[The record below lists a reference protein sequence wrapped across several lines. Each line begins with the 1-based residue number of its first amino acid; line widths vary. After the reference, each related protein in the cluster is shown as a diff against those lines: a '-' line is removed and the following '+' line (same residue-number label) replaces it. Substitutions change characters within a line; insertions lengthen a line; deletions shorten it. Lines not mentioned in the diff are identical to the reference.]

1 MFATANPAAAA
12 ISKTS
17 ARLILEAP
25 AVLDSIAIPEDVIF
39 KIIALLTNPVN
50 EHFDSVPG
58 KEIGTQGR
66 FLRAWSEQIGQLL
79 QAEQLVVGSAL
90 GILINR

>member
-66 FLRAWSEQIGQLL
+66 FLP
-79 QAEQLVVGSAL
+79 AEQPVVGRAL
-90 GILINR
+90 GILIRR

>member
-39 KIIALLTNPVN
+39 EIIALLTNPVN

-58 KEIGTQGR
+58 KEIAVR
-66 FLRAWSEQIGQLL
+66 RAAS
-79 QAEQLVVGSAL
+79 SCDDP
-90 GILINR
+90 NRSVNSSRLSNRW